1 MTYQYYLAHRE
12 LTLTIHNY
20 NSTYMREVYASI
32 TLSDGSTLT
41 TSSELLPESD
51 PDAIT
56 TYMKKLREQYPDSKF
71 DIHPINWVTPPK
83 RTSELLNLSPETVK
97 ERTHFIAKSANI
109 PIETLANSPLSEPQ
123 FNYFKT
129 GNKDLLWTSL
139 HSE

>member
-1 MTYQYYLAHRE
+1 MTYQHYLAHRE
-12 LTLTIHNY
+12 LTSAIHNY
-20 NSTYMREVYASI
+20 NSTYIREVYASI
-32 TLSDGSTLT
+32 TLAGSSTFT

-51 PDAIT
+51 PNALT

-71 DIHPINWVTPPK
+71 DVFPVDWVTPPK
-83 RTSELLNLSPETVK
+83 RASELLNLSPETVK
-97 ERTHFIAKSANI
+97 ECMHFIAKSANI
-109 PIETLANSPLSEPQ
+109 PIETLANSLLSEPQ